1 MDVYSFGVLLCE
13 MCVQEPPEHGRHD
26 EQVDKMLNRALQ
38 KLVRLC
44 LQTDPKKRP
53 DMAKIIDKLEKF
65 QEMLQES

>member
-13 MCVQEPPEHGRHD
+13 MCVQEPPEPDRHD

-38 KLVRLC
+38 KLVRWC
-44 LQTDPKKRP
+44 LQTNPNYRP
-53 DMAKIIDKLEKF
+53 DMTEIIDKLEKF